1 MKIINAKI
9 YTMNGPVIEN
19 GFVEFNDKILSIG
32 EMSEIKIAP
41 QSTDLDLEGAMV
53 FPGFIDAHTH
63 LGMLEDSLG
72 FEGDDVNE
80 MTSPCTP
87 DLRAIDAVNSLDIC
101 FEEALKA
108 GVTTVVTGPGSAN
121 PIAGTSLALKTYG
134 VRVDDMVVKNPVAMK
149 FALGENP
156 KTVYNDRK
164 QAPNTRMATA
174 ALIREQ
180 LTLARDYLEKRKKG
194 EDVGKDVKMEALAK
208 LFDEKLPAHFH
219 AHRADDIFTAMR
231 ISEEFGLKYAIIHCT
246 QGHQIA
252 DALSARG
259 IEAMSGPFFT
269 DRSKPE
275 LKSSTPANPGILSA
289 KGVKTAI
296 ITDHP
301 VIPIQYLALC
311 AGLAV
316 REGMDYYEA
325 LKAITI
331 NPAQICGID
340 DKVGS
345 LEVGKDADLLVF
357 DTNPLTLQ
365 AKPLKV
371 FIDGKLVQ

>member
-1 MKIINAKI
+1 MRIINAKI
-9 YTMNGPVIEN
+9 YTMAGQIIEK
-19 GFVEFNDKILSIG
+19 GFIEFDRKILNVGHMPDIDDNL
-32 EMSEIKIAP
+32 K
-41 QSTDLDLEGAMV
+41 STDLDVEGAMV

-80 MTSPCTP
+80 MTNPSTP
-87 DLRAIDAVNSLDIC
+87 DLRAIDSVNSLDIC
-101 FEEALKA
+101 FEEAHKA

-121 PIAGTSLALKTYG
+121 PIAGTSVALKTYG
-134 VRVDDMVVKNPVAMK
+134 IRVDDMVVKNPVAMK

-180 LTLARDYLEKRKKG
+180 LTLARDYLEKCKKV
-194 EDVGKDVKMEALAK
+194 EDVDRDIKMEALSK
-208 LFDEKLPAHFH
+208 LFEENLPAHFH
-219 AHRADDIFTAMR
+219 AHRADDIFTAIR
-231 ISEEFGLKYAIIHCT
+231 LSEEFDLKYAIIHCT

-252 DALSARG
+252 DTLAKNE
-259 IEAMSGPFFT
+259 IEAMCGPIFT

-275 LKSSTPANPGILSA
+275 LKSSTPANPGLLSN
-289 KGVKTAI
+289 KGVKVAI

-301 VIPIQYLALC
+301 VIPIQYLALS

-325 LKAITI
+325 LKSITI

-345 LEVGKDADLLVF
+345 LEAGKDADLLIF
-357 DTNPLTLQ
+357 DKDPLTIQ

-371 FIDGKLVQ
+371 FIDGELIS

>member
-1 MKIINAKI
+1 
-9 YTMNGPVIEN
+9 
-19 GFVEFNDKILSIG
+19 
-32 EMSEIKIAP
+32 
-41 QSTDLDLEGAMV
+41 
-53 FPGFIDAHTH
+53 
-63 LGMLEDSLG
+63 
-72 FEGDDVNE
+72 
-80 MTSPCTP
+80 
-87 DLRAIDAVNSLDIC
+87 
-101 FEEALKA
+101 
-108 GVTTVVTGPGSAN
+108 
-121 PIAGTSLALKTYG
+121 
-134 VRVDDMVVKNPVAMK
+134 
-149 FALGENP
+149 
-156 KTVYNDRK
+156 
-164 QAPNTRMATA
+164 
-174 ALIREQ
+174 
-180 LTLARDYLEKRKKG
+180 
-194 EDVGKDVKMEALAK
+194 
-208 LFDEKLPAHFH
+208 
-219 AHRADDIFTAMR
+219 
-231 ISEEFGLKYAIIHCT
+231 EEFGLKYAIIHCT

>member
-231 ISEEFGLKYAIIHCT
+231 
-246 QGHQIA
+246 
-252 DALSARG
+252 
-259 IEAMSGPFFT
+259 
-269 DRSKPE
+269 
-275 LKSSTPANPGILSA
+275 
-289 KGVKTAI
+289 
-296 ITDHP
+296 
-301 VIPIQYLALC
+301 
-311 AGLAV
+311 
-316 REGMDYYEA
+316 
-325 LKAITI
+325 
-331 NPAQICGID
+331 
-340 DKVGS
+340 
-345 LEVGKDADLLVF
+345 
-357 DTNPLTLQ
+357 
-365 AKPLKV
+365 
-371 FIDGKLVQ
+371 